1 MRDWNERYRTE
12 AADSAASPL
21 LVRAVS
27 GERPGHALDL
37 ACGAGRNAV
46 FLASHGWM
54 VTAVDSSEVALEQLQ
69 TRIGQEH
76 LSIKAVLTDLEKDDF
91 EFPGES
97 FDLICD
103 IFYLQRSLLPA
114 IRNAVGQ
121 GGLFV
126 GSIHMVDS
134 DPAVKAMNRSF
145 LLEPGELR
153 REFDGWESL
162 HDEERRPAPG
172 KRLIAE
178 LIARKPRAKSVIG

>member
-1 MRDWNERYRTE
+1 MMSDWNERYRTG

-27 GERPGHALDL
+27 AERPGHALDL

-54 VTAVDSSEVALEQLQ
+54 VTAVDSSEVAIEQLQ
-69 TRIGQEH
+69 TRIGREH
-76 LSIKAVLTDLEKDDF
+76 LSIKAVLADLER
-91 EFPGES
+91 GELEIPEQS

-103 IFYLQRSLLPA
+103 IFYLQRSLFPA
-114 IRNAVGQ
+114 IRNAVRH

-126 GSIHMVDS
+126 GSIHMVDP
-134 DPAVKAMNRSF
+134 DPSAKAMNQSF
-145 LLEPGELR
+145 LLQPGELR
-153 REFDGWESL
+153 REFDGWEVV

-178 LIARKPRAKSVIG
+178 LIARKPPVI